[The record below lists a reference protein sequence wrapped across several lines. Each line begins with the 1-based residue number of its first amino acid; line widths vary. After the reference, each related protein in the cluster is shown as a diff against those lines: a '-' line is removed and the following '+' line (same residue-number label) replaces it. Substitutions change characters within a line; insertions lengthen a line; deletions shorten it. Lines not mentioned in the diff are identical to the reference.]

1 MQVQTVQFPTLL
13 LRHLPAAAAG
23 VPEDTDQAVRQ
34 RERRQGRHPQALP
47 RGGAPRVAEAA
58 HLAAAEVPAG
68 VTAGCCQGSGELLTR
83 QFDAQLRQ
91 HVLVIIVSIVF

>member
-1 MQVQTVQFPTLL
+1 MQVQTVQSPTLL

-47 RGGAPRVAEAA
+47 RGGAPE
-58 HLAAAEVPAG
+58 L
-68 VTAGCCQGSGELLTR
+68 QKLLTLLL
-83 QFDAQLRQ
+83 QKFQPEWQQDAAKDQVR
-91 HVLVIIVSIVF
+91 VTG